1 MLPAKHG
8 KRSHNGNRRTLEP
21 AHCHAWQTWQT
32 YSSDGVAQNP
42 RQVRRQKQAAPHR
55 QQQQSGRTWSP
66 AAASQGRT
74 RGLCVGV
81 TLLKT
86 DPSWTAG
93 RSARAM
99 HGLQPERS
107 SATRH
112 ERPAHTWGS
121 NAEADVTHLYVASC
135 PGAGANAACSS
146 RSRCSLARR
155 RGCDGGSR
163 QLGTAQRPIARGG
176 TPPRPLDRRTR
187 SPSPGD
193 RGPRSTTGSSKRR
206 NTAGMRA

>member
-1 MLPAKHG
+1 MVSNATSKTRQTQPQRQSTHSRASALSRMADLADLQQRRRRAKSTPG
-8 KRSHNGNRRTLEP
+8 EASKS
-21 AHCHAWQTWQT
+21 
-32 YSSDGVAQNP
+32 
-42 RQVRRQKQAAPHR
+42 R

-121 NAEADVTHLYVASC
+121 NAEADLTHLYVASC